1 MLKKHHLHHKN
12 LSCKIK
18 KKTMK
23 TKTYL
28 FIGAAAFLGIIYL
41 TTTGKTKSSGMS
53 ARAKDGGV
61 VSSRSK

>member
-1 MLKKHHLHHKN
+1 
-12 LSCKIK
+12 
-18 KKTMK
+18 MK